1 MVYGLRFR
9 VQGLLLTLW
18 WVKASQ
24 IFQLFLFVEGS
35 GGEGDWSAIWDF
47 SMGSGFRARAFR
59 DLRSQGP
66 RMVWGFRV

>member
-47 SMGSGFRARAFR
+47 FDGLGI
-59 DLRSQGP
+59 
-66 RMVWGFRV
+66 